1 MIEIES
7 IDNEGLVK
15 IKASRSIPEFKWEQL
30 KVVPGEL
37 SKPADVAVKSIN
49 QVRVDEEELWLK
61 LEFKKPSAVSMY
73 KKNPE
78 LLTLYVN
85 GKFLAKNMP

>member
-1 MIEIES
+1 
-7 IDNEGLVK
+7 
-15 IKASRSIPEFKWEQL
+15 
-30 KVVPGEL
+30 
-37 SKPADVAVKSIN
+37 
-49 QVRVDEEELWLK
+49 VDEEELWLK

>member
-37 SKPADVAVKSIN
+37 SKPADVVVKSIN
-49 QVRVDEEELWLK
+49 
-61 LEFKKPSAVSMY
+61 
-73 KKNPE
+73 
-78 LLTLYVN
+78 
-85 GKFLAKNMP
+85 